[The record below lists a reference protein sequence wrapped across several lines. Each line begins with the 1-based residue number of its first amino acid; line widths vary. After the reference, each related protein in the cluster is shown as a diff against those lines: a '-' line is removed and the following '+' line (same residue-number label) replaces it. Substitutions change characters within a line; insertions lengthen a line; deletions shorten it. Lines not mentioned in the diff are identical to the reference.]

1 MSKPKDVDHVDIAI
15 GLMDLGMGGR
25 EALDGERERG
35 KREKGD
41 YKENSKIFRVL
52 LVSLKS
58 SKRNETS
65 IALSFNGV
73 KVARFE
79 FS

>member
-15 GLMDLGMGGR
+15 GLMDLGMDGR
-25 EALDGERERG
+25 EALDRERERG